1 MRPLSWDGMELSF
14 VIVCVRWVTVTP
26 ETLLPNEAH
35 QRMAGEEY
43 PCQDANYRHSA
54 AWDCS
59 HLRFIAIC
67 DSAIRRVAIFA
78 ARSLPDETQLAC
90 QVTTVRATW
99 QVDRAGAA
107 EILWIIIVSSC
118 FTFEAESL
126 IAIILEA
133 R

>member
-1 MRPLSWDGMELSF
+1 MMVSSGGEILFERTCCLLGRTKPISGWRGKSIHVKTRTTAIPLHG
-14 VIVCVRWVTVTP
+14 IVR
-26 ETLLPNEAH
+26 
-35 QRMAGEEY
+35 
-43 PCQDANYRHSA
+43 
-54 AWDCS
+54 
-59 HLRFIAIC
+59 IC
-67 DSAIRRVAIFA
+67 DSLRFVIQRFSDSSRGDFA
-78 ARSLPDETQLAC
+78 ARSLPDETYLRC